1 MNVVRPAMLR
11 PTLTYAEKGHILVS
25 GISYEDLAIFT
36 WPLCKGLFFLIES
49 FFIFF
54 SSKNLLYVTLQQFST
69 SHVHAIFYYQPRYCK
84 KYRNDNYLWY
94 VTYCMKFDWKRDDWC
109 FLFFHATVQTWC
121 GFIRTKFVSLNP
133 IIQCVMYISITCY
146 SRVT

>member
-25 GISYEDLAIFT
+25 GISYEVLAIFS

-69 SHVHAIFYYQPRYCK
+69 SHVRAIFYYQPRYCK
-84 KYRNDNYLWY
+84 KYRNNNYLWY
-94 VTYCMKFDWKRDDWC
+94 VLHEVWLKKRWLV
-109 FLFFHATVQTWC
+109 FPLFSCNSANLMWIYKNKVCT
-121 GFIRTKFVSLNP
+121 S
-133 IIQCVMYISITCY
+133 
-146 SRVT
+146 